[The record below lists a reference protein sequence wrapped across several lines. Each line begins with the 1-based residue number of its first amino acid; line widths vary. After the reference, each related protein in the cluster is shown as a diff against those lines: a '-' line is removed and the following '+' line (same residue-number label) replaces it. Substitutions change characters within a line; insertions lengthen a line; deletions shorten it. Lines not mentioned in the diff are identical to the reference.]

1 MKQRSTFDGR
11 RDEFL
16 FVRKS
21 QNMLQLIT
29 IIFKNL
35 NLTNATEKKKKNG
48 STDFYTQAQERR
60 YIDEYDESRAE
71 FPSFFLEPT
80 KI

>member
-1 MKQRSTFDGR
+1 MPLK
-11 RDEFL
+11 
-16 FVRKS
+16 
-21 QNMLQLIT
+21 
-29 IIFKNL
+29 
-35 NLTNATEKKKKNG
+35 KKKKNG